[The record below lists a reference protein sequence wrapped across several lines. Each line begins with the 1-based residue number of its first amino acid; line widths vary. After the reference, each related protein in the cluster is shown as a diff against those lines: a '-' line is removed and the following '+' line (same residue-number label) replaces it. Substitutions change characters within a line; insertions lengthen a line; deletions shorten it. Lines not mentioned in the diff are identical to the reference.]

1 MINTP
6 GINSYFKQ
14 YQTGVQPQN
23 KSMPVNQSQSS
34 AKTPAHTQTLTTP
47 PEYSKPDSTIHTSWL
62 YVNDIHG
69 KMTNME
75 RIHNIAQ
82 EFDRI
87 PAEVYSAN
95 FFTQKNNTSPV
106 HKFKVA
112 SGDIILGANYLHNKV
127 ASKFMDWTGFIAA
140 TIGNHELD
148 VAKPDDLAKLIDDAN
163 CNMLSINLE
172 VDKNSPMYSR
182 IKKSMIVNCG
192 NQKVGLIGI
201 SPSDMLERGK

>member
-23 KSMPVNQSQSS
+23 KSMPVNQTQTS

-75 RIHNIAQ
+75 
-82 EFDRI
+82 
-87 PAEVYSAN
+87 
-95 FFTQKNNTSPV
+95 
-106 HKFKVA
+106 
-112 SGDIILGANYLHNKV
+112 
-127 ASKFMDWTGFIAA
+127 
-140 TIGNHELD
+140 
-148 VAKPDDLAKLIDDAN
+148 
-163 CNMLSINLE
+163 
-172 VDKNSPMYSR
+172 
-182 IKKSMIVNCG
+182 
-192 NQKVGLIGI
+192 
-201 SPSDMLERGK
+201 